1 MECPICLECDDND
14 FTTLKCNHMFHTKCI
29 NIWLH
34 NHNTCPY
41 CRALVKTLN
50 VKIKRKTYELYINP
64 TNIVLD
70 RKNKIKIIN
79 YTSIKT
85 LKYNRKKFTIIKK
98 DDDCDT
104 KFNKITMYS
113 KDSLYIFNT
122 IKNYVTQ
129 SYV

>member
-1 MECPICLECDDND
+1 
-14 FTTLKCNHMFHTKCI
+14 
-29 NIWLH
+29 
-34 NHNTCPY
+34 
-41 CRALVKTLN
+41 

-64 TNIVLD
+64 TNIVLN

-98 DDDCDT
+98 DDDCHT